1 MDALFD
7 ASKFDKAY
15 TERAGKIEAHHVL
28 FPRRWWTI
36 YEPYQR
42 TRETG
47 LLIPKIDAIT
57 HNALHR
63 TVTIVPVPDFQTM
76 SRVSKDFIPVRDDPI
91 SSVEAL
97 RDSFDRVTQ
106 LDGTNTLQRNLAGLT
121 MNALDLQIKF
131 ISDGLVR

>member
-1 MDALFD
+1 MDRLFD
-7 ASKFDKAY
+7 PTAY
-15 TERAGKIEAHHVL
+15 DAVYSQRAGKIEAHHVL
-28 FPRRWWTI
+28 FPRKWWTL

-63 TVTIVPVPDFQTM
+63 TVTVVPVPDFQTM
-76 SRVSKDFIPVRDDPI
+76 SRVAKDFIPLRDDPI
-91 SSVEAL
+91 GSVEAL

-106 LDGTNTLQRNLAGLT
+106 YEGTNSLQRNLAGLT
-121 MNALDLQIKF
+121 MNALDLQLKF
-131 ISDGLVR
+131 IMDGLVK